1 MIIEQFAG
9 GDFDEFLRQEGF
21 VNEELSGDYVRWSFN
36 AVPALAC
43 LLAMYLDSLE
53 PIVRRKLLKNFNP
66 FFMAGTAFVSTSS
79 DGLAMASVGLP
90 VDVPPT
96 PPLVVPPSRPE
107 GCNPASHP
115 APEGGPQS
123 CAGRRYPQTGGLP
136 HPSKGLPPTEFPTLL
151 LLGSDAAPKRLRS
164 EAPAAA
170 PVAMV
175 RG

>member
-1 MIIEQFAG
+1 
-9 GDFDEFLRQEGF
+9 
-21 VNEELSGDYVRWSFN
+21 
-36 AVPALAC
+36 
-43 LLAMYLDSLE
+43 MYLDSLE

-79 DGLAMASVGLP
+79 DGLAMASVALAAH
-90 VDVPPT
+90 DPPHHRWWY
-96 PPLVVPPSRPE
+96 PQCRHE
-107 GCNPASHP
+107 GYNPASHP
-115 APEGGPQS
+115 GPEGAPQRL
-123 CAGRRYPQTGGLP
+123 AGRRYPQTGGLP

-151 LLGSDAAPKRLRS
+151 LLGSDAAPKRLRP